1 MDGMEAGDIVRRSR
15 LPGELDIRVY
25 ASVKRVRLRYFIR
38 LKLTGVYRRRQGRPF
53 CYLVPTIPGRMKK
66 LLRQVKLNGKAYFEV
81 VRNEYR
87 SFMVE
92 TDVRPGQGSGE

>member
-1 MDGMEAGDIVRRSR
+1 
-15 LPGELDIRVY
+15 
-25 ASVKRVRLRYFIR
+25 
-38 LKLTGVYRRRQGRPF
+38 
-53 CYLVPTIPGRMKK
+53 MKK

-92 TDVRPGQGSGE
+92 TDVRPGQGSGG